1 MSIKTVRRT
10 IFGVL
15 MLTAALS
22 LVGTVLVR
30 YWINAVPVQAPQKR
44 KTVAGLVDDQPLLT
58 AHRLSAL
65 AVTREEQEF
74 AKSALRLADHEV
86 DMAFAAA
93 MHTATEHAP
102 PMPAAVRPLL
112 ANVQSD
118 QQKVKAEQQEI
129 ARLKQL
135 LARADDSAKPGI
147 EDKIG
152 LKEATL
158 EVDQEDLDALRQ
170 ELIRAGGD
178 PRSKIQQLKE
188 QHEALDHE
196 QTGVTPPDAGSKAS
210 PSSQE
215 GQSRILMV
223 QFRAWSQQ
231 AAKDKALSQAREEL
245 KLRLA
250 DLGREHKTLD
260 QETKEES
267 PTEPEPD
274 HAETTQAAPV
284 AKPAAAHDHGTSSA
298 AMYSALKHE
307 AGERKHLAEL
317 DKRSSDFQQLDA
329 VYNDWAALVRERK
342 RAYLMGLVEGLCWI
356 VALLVPVI
364 FANRMVLG
372 LVARITPDSRRRH
385 TVRIAARFAVQVV
398 GVALILVVIFGP
410 PNQLATVLALA
421 GAGLTVALKDFVVG
435 FVGWFILMGPN
446 GIRPGDWVEINGI
459 GGEVVEVGLIQ
470 TVILETGDWS
480 DPGHPTGRKVTLV
493 NSFAIEGHYFNFS
506 TTGQCLWDEIE
517 VPIPGG
523 VDPYPVAEAVH
534 KIVVAETESNMRLAE
549 QEWQRAV
556 PGHVGHTF
564 APVPALMVRPTPLGV
579 NVVVRYLTRV
589 HERHDLRS
597 RLFRQVVELLRARHI
612 VSGPLESQSAAS
624 ASAD

>member
-1 MSIKTVRRT
+1 MSIKIVRRT
-10 IFGVL
+10 IFGLL
-15 MLTAALS
+15 MVTVPLA

-44 KTVAGLVDDQPLLT
+44 KTAAGLVDDQPLLT

-135 LARADDSAKPGI
+135 LARADDNAKPGL

-196 QTGVTPPDAGSKAS
+196 QTGVTPPDAGSKAA

-231 AAKDKALSQAREEL
+231 AAKDKALSEARE
-245 KLRLA
+245 
-250 DLGREHKTLD
+250 
-260 QETKEES
+260 
-267 PTEPEPD
+267 
-274 HAETTQAAPV
+274 
-284 AKPAAAHDHGTSSA
+284 
-298 AMYSALKHE
+298 
-307 AGERKHLAEL
+307 
-317 DKRSSDFQQLDA
+317 
-329 VYNDWAALVRERK
+329 
-342 RAYLMGLVEGLCWI
+342 
-356 VALLVPVI
+356 
-364 FANRMVLG
+364 
-372 LVARITPDSRRRH
+372 
-385 TVRIAARFAVQVV
+385 
-398 GVALILVVIFGP
+398 
-410 PNQLATVLALA
+410 
-421 GAGLTVALKDFVVG
+421 
-435 FVGWFILMGPN
+435 
-446 GIRPGDWVEINGI
+446 
-459 GGEVVEVGLIQ
+459 
-470 TVILETGDWS
+470 
-480 DPGHPTGRKVTLV
+480 
-493 NSFAIEGHYFNFS
+493 
-506 TTGQCLWDEIE
+506 
-517 VPIPGG
+517 
-523 VDPYPVAEAVH
+523 
-534 KIVVAETESNMRLAE
+534 
-549 QEWQRAV
+549 
-556 PGHVGHTF
+556 
-564 APVPALMVRPTPLGV
+564 
-579 NVVVRYLTRV
+579 
-589 HERHDLRS
+589 
-597 RLFRQVVELLRARHI
+597 
-612 VSGPLESQSAAS
+612 
-624 ASAD
+624 